1 MSFTPSVCFIIHLT
15 GSFGPLRVKHS
26 NSSDDRDGG
35 ASVSEVWNLECAC
48 LVSCLGG
55 FQGEDGEEERSFTFP
70 LTLIL
75 VSGEDH
81 G

>member
-1 MSFTPSVCFIIHLT
+1 MPSICFITHSA

-26 NSSDDRDGG
+26 SSSDDSDAG
-35 ASVSEVWNLECAC
+35 ASVSEVWNLECAR

-75 VSGEDH
+75 VSDEDR